1 METEEKEE
9 VKIKI
14 VLEDDALTNTVNSNE
29 ELEESLNVPP
39 DYSNFTK
46 QEFVDLLKELSTSTD
61 YKKTDLI
68 LKEAKSQYDDMQDK
82 ERAAA
87 LQRFVNDGGSP
98 DDFEFRTGPLDI
110 AFDAAYK
117 VLKDRKA
124 EHFKGLEDQK
134 NDNLK
139 KKNLLLENLRK
150 LTDGEDDRHS
160 FDKLKEIQLQ
170 WKNIGVV
177 PLAQAKPLWA
187 SYHALMDR
195 FYDNR
200 NIYFELKELDR
211 KKNLEAKIE
220 LCVRAEKLAEVERIS
235 EAVREL
241 NELHEEYKHIGP
253 VSREDKDAVWERFKR
268 ASDAVYAK
276 RDVFVANLGQEWAKN
291 LELKEA
297 IITEINTHSSFQSD
311 RIKEWNLKTADV
323 IALQKKWETIGAVPR
338 NKAKDTNKRFWSA
351 FKTFFNTKGS
361 FFKKLDESRNQN
373 LQLKKNLVAQAEALK
388 VNVDGGEKTANALKG
403 LQVKWKEIGPVPEKQ
418 REKIYQEFKAA
429 CDFFFEQRRVKFDEA
444 DKDQND
450 NLMKKEAII
459 SEVERMSNEK
469 TGTLAQLKE
478 WQRSFTLI
486 GFVPR
491 NSVNSV
497 KVKFNAAIDKLIAS
511 LESVS
516 QEEKD
521 KFVLE
526 TQIENIKTD
535 PDAANKIY
543 RKEQDLRKKIQK
555 AENDVATLRN
565 NLEFFGRS
573 KNAEKMKADFTAQIE
588 ASNKEVAQFKAQLKL
603 LRAAVQ

>member
-1 METEEKEE
+1 MY
-9 VKIKI
+9 
-14 VLEDDALTNTVNSNE
+14 
-29 ELEESLNVPP
+29 SLQ
-39 DYSNFTK
+39 T
-46 QEFVDLLKELSTSTD
+46 
-61 YKKTDLI
+61 
-68 LKEAKSQYDDMQDK
+68 
-82 ERAAA
+82 
-87 LQRFVNDGGSP
+87 
-98 DDFEFRTGPLDI
+98 
-110 AFDAAYK
+110 
-117 VLKDRKA
+117 
-124 EHFKGLEDQK
+124 
-134 NDNLK
+134 
-139 KKNLLLENLRK
+139 
-150 LTDGEDDRHS
+150 
-160 FDKLKEIQLQ
+160 
-170 WKNIGVV
+170 W
-177 PLAQAKPLWA
+177 
-187 SYHALMDR
+187 
-195 FYDNR
+195 
-200 NIYFELKELDR
+200 
-211 KKNLEAKIE
+211 
-220 LCVRAEKLAEVERIS
+220 
-235 EAVREL
+235 
-241 NELHEEYKHIGP
+241 
-253 VSREDKDAVWERFKR
+253 
-268 ASDAVYAK
+268 
-276 RDVFVANLGQEWAKN
+276 QEWAKN